1 VPQCSKKLGLVCKN
15 ATRDPFVNYFSTFRH
30 IESLFELLQA
40 ARIECLALIIRMY
53 QPVGT
58 LKFFKLHLRVPFLL
72 LALLEFCICVIAVY
86 VAVYVR
92 FNGRGITEVVHLES
106 PIVTS
111 IIFGVVMPTTMM
123 AMGLYQSR
131 FRGGIMGVFLRSI
144 IGFLCGAA
152 FLALLYYLFPQLYL
166 GRGAFGL
173 ALLIAFFMVGTIRPI
188 FFYYVDRD
196 ILKVRVLVL
205 GAGQYAA
212 SISDR
217 LRRRVDRRGFK
228 IVGYVPAGNVVADT
242 IDAELLK
249 PIDNTS
255 LLELCREN
263 QIDEVVVAVDDRRG
277 HVPME
282 ELLSCRLHGFDV
294 IDVLGFFER
303 EQGKLPLDL
312 LRPEW
317 LVFSDGFARSGFQD
331 FTKRLF
337 DVVASL
343 LILAITWPFMVAA
356 YIAIKLEDG
365 KDAPVFYQQTRVGY
379 LGKPFGVLKFRSMT
393 TNAEK
398 DGVAQWATKNDSR
411 VTRTGNIMRTTRI
424 DELPQ
429 IINVLKGDMSFVGP
443 RPERPEFVEQLSKEI
458 KFYDERHAVKPG
470 ITGWAQ
476 VSYPYGAS
484 KKDSEQKQEFD
495 LYYIKNHTLFLDS
508 LILLQTAEVVL
519 FGKGAR

>member
-1 VPQCSKKLGLVCKN
+1 
-15 ATRDPFVNYFSTFRH
+15 
-30 IESLFELLQA
+30 
-40 ARIECLALIIRMY
+40 
-53 QPVGT
+53 VGT

-72 LALLEFCICVIAVY
+72 LALLEFFICVIAVY

-111 IIFGVVMPTTMM
+111 VIFGLVMPTTMM

-131 FRGGIMGVFLRSI
+131 FRGGIMGVFLRSV

-188 FFYYVDRD
+188 FFYYVDKD
-196 ILKVRVLVL
+196 ILKVRVLVF
-205 GAGQYAA
+205 GAGEYAA
-212 SISDR
+212 SISNR

-228 IVGYVPAGNVVADT
+228 VVGYVQAGNEHDDS
-242 IDAELLK
+242 IDASKLMNL
-249 PIDNTS
+249 
-255 LLELCREN
+255 
-263 QIDEVVVAVDDRRG
+263 DE
-277 HVPME
+277 
-282 ELLSCRLHGFDV
+282 LSCRLHGFDV

-303 EQGKLPLDL
+303 EQGKLPLEL

-331 FTKRLF
+331 LTKRLF
-337 DVVASL
+337 DILASL
-343 LILAITWPFMVAA
+343 AILSITWPFMVAA
-356 YIAIKLEDG
+356 YIAIRLEDG
-365 KDAPVFYQQTRVGY
+365 ADAPIFYQQTRVGY

-411 VTRTGNIMRTTRI
+411 VTRTGNIMRKTRI

-443 RPERPEFVEQLSKEI
+443 RPERPEFVEELSKEI

-484 KKDSEQKQEFD
+484 MKDSEQKQEFD

>member
-1 VPQCSKKLGLVCKN
+1 
-15 ATRDPFVNYFSTFRH
+15 
-30 IESLFELLQA
+30 
-40 ARIECLALIIRMY
+40 
-53 QPVGT
+53 VGT

-72 LALLEFCICVIAVY
+72 LALLEFFICVVAVW

-92 FNGRGITEVVHLES
+92 FNGAGLTEVEHVRS

-111 IIFGVVMPTTMM
+111 LLFGTVMPMTMM

-131 FRGGIMGVFLRSI
+131 FRGGVMGVFLRSV
-144 IGFLCGAA
+144 IGFVCGAA
-152 FLALLYYLFPQLYL
+152 VLALLYYLIPALYL
-166 GRGAFGL
+166 GRGVFGL
-173 ALLIAFFMVGTIRPI
+173 ALLVAFFMVGTIRPI

-205 GAGQYAA
+205 GAGERAA
-212 SISDR
+212 SISQR
-217 LRRRVDRRGFK
+217 LRRRVDRRGFR
-228 IVGYVPAGNVVADT
+228 IAGYVPTGDQVSEV
-242 IDAELLK
+242 IDPELVLTSE
-249 PIDNTS
+249 NRS
-255 LLELCREN
+255 LLEHCEAET
-263 QIDEVVVAVDDRRG
+263 IDEIVVAVDERRG
-277 HVPME
+277 RVPME
-282 ELLSCRLHGFDV
+282 ELLSCRLHGVEV

-317 LVFSDGFARSGFQD
+317 LVYSDGFARTGFQD
-331 FTKRLF
+331 LTKRLF
-337 DVVASL
+337 DIVASL
-343 LILAITWPFMVAA
+343 LILMITWPFMVFAF
-356 YIAIKLEDG
+356 IAIKIEDG
-365 KDAPVFYQQTRVGY
+365 MDAPIFYQQTRVGF
-379 LGKPFGVLKFRSMT
+379 LGKTFGVLKFRSMSI
-393 TNAEK
+393 NAEK

-411 VTRTGNIMRTTRI
+411 VTRAGGIMRKTRI

-429 IINVLKGDMSFVGP
+429 IINVLRGDMSFVGP
-443 RPERPEFVEQLSKEI
+443 RPERPEFVDQLSKEI

-484 KKDSEQKQEFD
+484 KADSEQKQEFD
-495 LYYIKNHTLFLDS
+495 LYYIKNHTLFLDT